1 MNIWSFTTLISTFVG
16 GDAGDGSVFVP
27 AVDCP
32 VLENGSPVP
41 FCDLAT
47 RLEAQLNGA
56 ATPSNLF
63 ACDAADRSPAW
74 QCSIPF
80 ARSPVQ
86 SNLLSAAADIW
97 AEFLASNSL
106 RPLSVLLAGP
116 PRLGKSEIAK
126 LLAERYCAMPSRHFP
141 TLP

>member
-1 MNIWSFTTLISTFVG
+1 MMNIWSFTALIGSFV
-16 GDAGDGSVFVP
+16 AGEARDGSIFVP

-32 VLENGSPVP
+32 VLENGCPIP
-41 FCDLAT
+41 FCDIVS
-47 RLEAQLNGA
+47 RLETQLNGA
-56 ATPSNLF
+56 VAPSNLF
-63 ACDAADRSPAW
+63 ACDAADRAPEW

-86 SNLLSAAADIW
+86 TNLLSAAADIW

-126 LLAERYCAMPSRHFP
+126 LVAERYGGHQR
-141 TLP
+141 